1 MILGHNRLSIVD
13 LSETGAQ
20 PMKDNSGNWIISYN
34 GELYNHNQLREEL
47 AKKFNVS
54 FVGKSDTEVVLYSIK
69 HFGIDEFLRKADGMF
84 ALAIYDKQ
92 SGDFYLARDRV
103 GEKPVYFFKTKEGF
117 CFGSELK
124 GLTKM
129 FDEELVVDEQGLQL
143 YLLLRYAPAP
153 HTILSGIKKLIPGH
167 YIKFNQNDISVKQ
180 IPYYSW
186 DPHASEIPATQEN
199 YNAVVEGTLKALV
212 KSLESR
218 LMSDVPFG
226 FFSFWGC

>member
-1 MILGHNRLSIVD
+1 
-13 LSETGAQ
+13 
-20 PMKDNSGNWIISYN
+20 MKDNSGNWIPYN

-54 FVGKSDTEVVLYSIK
+54 FVGKSDTEMFCIPSNTL
-69 HFGIDEFLRKADGMF
+69 ELTNFLRKADGMF

-143 YLLLRYAPAP
+143 YLLLRYVPAP
-153 HTILSGIKKLIPGH
+153 HIDLIR
-167 YIKFNQNDISVKQ
+167 Y
-180 IPYYSW
+180 
-186 DPHASEIPATQEN
+186 
-199 YNAVVEGTLKALV
+199 
-212 KSLESR
+212 
-218 LMSDVPFG
+218 
-226 FFSFWGC
+226 